1 MIREKNDKGGLKNK
15 DLFAIIKKPEKT
27 WSL

>member
-27 WSL
+27 